1 MVQEAVGRGT
11 NARDSTRIRTDFGR
25 EATVTIL
32 ILARSQ
38 VPHAWRTA
46 LALFALVVWLLLAV
60 YWLMNG
66 PEMWLLRLGWW
77 GTYPG
82 PVSA

>member
-1 MVQEAVGRGT
+1 MDVQAV
-11 NARDSTRIRTDFGR
+11 
-25 EATVTIL
+25 

-38 VPHAWRTA
+38 VPHAWRTTWAYTA
-46 LALFALVVWLLLAV
+46 LTVWLLVAV
-60 YWLMNG
+60 YWLMDG
-66 PEMWLLRLGWW
+66 PVWHLLRLGWW

>member
-1 MVQEAVGRGT
+1 M
-11 NARDSTRIRTDFGR
+11 
-25 EATVTIL
+25 IL
-32 ILARSQ
+32 HRSQ
-38 VPHAWRTA
+38 FPHAWRTA
-46 LALFALVVWLLLAV
+46 LAYTALTVWLLLAV

-66 PEMWLLRLGWW
+66 PLLSLLRLGWW